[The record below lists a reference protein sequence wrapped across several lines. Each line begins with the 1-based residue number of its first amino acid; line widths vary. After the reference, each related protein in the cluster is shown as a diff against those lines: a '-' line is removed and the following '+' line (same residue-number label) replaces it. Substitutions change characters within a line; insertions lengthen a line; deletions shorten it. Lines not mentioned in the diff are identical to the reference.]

1 MTPPADAVRGPVFQS
16 MLQLSNSGAL
26 PAHQQQCIRLPR
38 PQEEF
43 YALNQD
49 PHELNNLIGD
59 PAYTRVIAEHREALT
74 SWKNRTHDL
83 VPTFRTADEFERETG
98 KVTPARIRPRPSKA
112 EMRATRHP

>member
-43 YALNQD
+43 YALDQD